1 MKEFTINENEF
12 MEVLSELETKAYDYV
27 RDMKK

>member
-1 MKEFTINENEF
+1 MKEFTINEF
-12 MEVLSELETKAYDYV
+12 MEVLSELETKEYDYV